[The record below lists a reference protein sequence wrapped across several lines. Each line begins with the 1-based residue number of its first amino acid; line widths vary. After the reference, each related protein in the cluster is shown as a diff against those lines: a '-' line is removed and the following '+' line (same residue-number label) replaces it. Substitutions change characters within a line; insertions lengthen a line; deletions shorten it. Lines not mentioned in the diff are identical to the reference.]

1 MVKVDDVDDFGW
13 VCLPRQW
20 ITRLEVFRMEVTVI
34 GQIRKRWLN
43 NLGKENRKHAH
54 ESEGKRSLRRDAI
67 DVSKLKSAMV
77 CWCH

>member
-1 MVKVDDVDDFGW
+1 MFRPKVTD
-13 VCLPRQW
+13 
-20 ITRLEVFRMEVTVI
+20 I
-34 GQIRKRWLN
+34 GQIRERWLN